1 MNEQVP
7 GVPPW
12 LVGIIMSSYY
22 GGRSEVHLR
31 RLLCR
36 VAYCDFLSMY
46 PTVSILMGLWRYV
59 IAQGI
64 TWREATAETRA
75 LVADI
80 EVADLARPETWRALP
95 VLVQVEAADDV
106 FPARAPYER
115 RGAAYSIALN
125 HLSCNDPL
133 WFTLADVIVSKLRT
147 GRMPKIRRALAFSPL
162 EPQEGLKP
170 IDLLGNP
177 TYRVDPTGEDL
188 YLRLIALRS
197 EIKHRMRSL
206 PPGPERERLDAEQHR
221 LKIIAN
227 ATCYGIFVE
236 LNVIEYAR
244 KRKVTYCGFD
254 AVPHTAKLAG
264 IEEPGRFFHPL
275 LATLTT
281 GAARLMLALAESHG
295 EAEGLGWAFCD
306 TDSWALA
313 CPPGMPEAEFTERAG
328 RVRGWFEQLNP
339 YSSGDELFKLEDY
352 NFAIDAPETVEPLY
366 CWAVSDKRYALFN
379 RDGNGRPVLRK
390 ASAHGLGYLM
400 APYPPEQAPTCIPA
414 PRVPLI
420 EIGVER
426 WEYDLWYRIVE
437 AALDGHPEQVDFA
450 GLPGFE
456 EVALSRYAATRP
468 HLMHW
473 FDTYNEGRPYTDKVR
488 PFGFLNAYQVKSPA
502 QRDPRTLPLR
512 TDPKGKRES
521 MATWEPKVVSPFDPD
536 PAVAVT
542 RCFDRETGEPV
553 PAELLK
559 TYQQAVA
566 QYHLHPESKF
576 IGGNYTDSGVLRR
589 RHVQVPATDGIEQ
602 IGKEANHW
610 EERSQTGDDPASQIK
625 YGRSGGSR
633 DELRDRV
640 ACACEAHGVRA
651 VARAADLAHSVVL
664 RFLKDGGQPD
674 ADTVRKIQG
683 GLTTL
688 AADET
693 RERAV
698 LEWAREEGGMIG
710 LRQLADTAGVD
721 RANLR
726 AVFAG
731 RRKVSPVML
740 AKLEAARV
748 RYATNA

>member
-1 MNEQVP
+1 
-7 GVPPW
+7 
-12 LVGIIMSSYY
+12 MSSYY

-64 TWREATAETRA
+64 AWREATAETRA
-75 LVADI
+75 LVRDTG
-80 EVADLARPETWRALP
+80 VADLARPATWRALP

-106 FPARAPYER
+106 FPARAPYEK
-115 RGAAYSIALN
+115 RGSAYSIALN
-125 HLSCNDPL
+125 HLSCDDPL
-133 WFTLADVIVSKLRT
+133 WFTLADVLVSKLRS
-147 GRMPKIRRALAFSPL
+147 GRVPKIRRALAFSPL
-162 EPQEGLKP
+162 EPQELLKP
-170 IDLLGNP
+170 IDLLGNSA
-177 TYRVDPTGEDL
+177 YRVDPTGEDF

-244 KRKVTYCGFD
+244 KREVTYYGFD
-254 AVPHTAKLAG
+254 SEPHTAKLAS

-295 EAEGLGWAFCD
+295 EAEGLDWAFCD

-313 CPPGMPEAEFTERAG
+313 CPPGMPEAEFMERAS

-339 YSSGDELFKLEDY
+339 YSSGDELFKLEGY
-352 NFAIDAPETVEPLY
+352 NFAIDAPEAVEPLY

-379 RDGNGRPVLRK
+379 LDGNGRPVLRK

-400 APYPPEQAPTCIPA
+400 APYPPKKAPVCIPS
-414 PRVPLI
+414 PRVPLT

-426 WEYDLWYRIVE
+426 WQYDLWYRIVD
-437 AALDGHPEQVDFA
+437 AALDGHPEQVDFV

-456 EVALSRYAATRP
+456 GVAMSRYAATRP

-473 FDTYNEGRPYTDKVR
+473 FDTYNEGRPYTDTVR

-502 QRDPRTLPLR
+502 QRDPWSLPLR
-512 TDPKGKRES
+512 CDPRGKRES
-521 MATWEPKVVSPFDPD
+521 MAIWEPKVVSPFDPD

-553 PAELLK
+553 PVELLK
-559 TYQQAVA
+559 TYQQTVA

-602 IGKEANHW
+602 IGKEANRW

-625 YGRSGGSR
+625 YGKSGGSR
-633 DELRDRV
+633 AALREALV
-640 ACACEAHGVRA
+640 AVCEAHGVRA
-651 VARAADLAHSVVL
+651 VAAAAGLSHSVVL
-664 RFLKDGGQPD
+664 RFVRDGGRPD
-674 ADTVRKIQG
+674 PGTVTRLQQA
-683 GLTTL
+683 L
-688 AADET
+688 AALVASNDA
-693 RERAV
+693 ERAV
-698 LEWAREEGGMIG
+698 LEWAKAERERIGMRPLAERIG
-710 LRQLADTAGVD
+710 ID

-726 AVFAG
+726 AMLSG
-731 RRKVSPVML
+731 RRKASPAML
-740 AKLEAARV
+740 VKLRAAMGPRECEP
-748 RYATNA
+748 